1 MKILSIC
8 YIWELSSSKTLFPKE
23 SKLISGATIDRF
35 GQRSGLWR
43 HVLKF
48 ILLWVG
54 LSLSG
59 LAFAQDHITHRAWV
73 QDPTGQWQWSE
84 AIHQPV
90 QAFEGVLSKG
100 FGAEPI
106 WIKLRISPTASP
118 SSQNPADLLVLRIR
132 PVYLDDIRVFDP
144 LADGLIGVIGDRY
157 SPKGHFPEGLDFMLP
172 IARGDAPRDIWL
184 RIQSTSTRQLS
195 VQALEPQELQR
206 LTQKQQLLFAV
217 YVGVIFVFIVW
228 GLIHWAFSRENIV
241 GAFGLK
247 QTAALM
253 FALSTLGFTRAF
265 WPAHWP
271 AEWLDTATS
280 VSAVL
285 AVSTAI
291 LFHKMLI
298 QEFSPQPWVKG
309 VMLGLLG
316 LLPVKLMLITFGE
329 TMLALRLNM
338 IEVLLAPM
346 IFLVAVLFAHGRN
359 VKPDHARPLLAR
371 WVMVIFYT
379 FLIALMALASLPG
392 LGLIKGGEVPLYSVQ
407 AHGLVTAFFILL
419 MLQYRNHLRLKEQNM
434 IHLALHRSQ
443 LQAQQEKKV
452 REEQSKLLAMLAHEI
467 KTPLA
472 TMYMRLDANAPTSKA
487 ITSAIRDMDAVIERC
502 LQTAQLDDSQL
513 QAQMTGVDMVKVVQ
527 ESVASCAHP
536 QRVKLLLPESMSL
549 HSDRQ
554 LLTIV
559 LNNLIENAI
568 KYSAIDSQITV
579 ELTRQ
584 HDTLGSTPQA
594 CLAVSNLPGNS
605 GWPEADKIFEKY
617 HRGPYA
623 RRLAGT
629 GLGLYLVRNIM
640 SVLQG
645 QIHYLPQAQRIRFV
659 VTLPLGPV

>member
-1 MKILSIC
+1 ML
-8 YIWELSSSKTLFPKE
+8 KTLFPKE
-23 SKLISGATIDRF
+23 SKLISAATNNRF
-35 GQRSGLWR
+35 DQRSGWWR

-54 LSLSG
+54 LSQSG
-59 LAFAQDHITHRAWV
+59 LALAQDHITHRAWV

-84 AIHQPV
+84 ARHQTV

-106 WIKLRISPTASP
+106 WIKLRINSTASH
-118 SSQNPADLLVLRIR
+118 SSHDPADQLVLRIR
-132 PVYLDDIRVFDP
+132 PVYLDDIQVFDP
-144 LADGLIGVIGDRY
+144 LADGLIGVTGDRH
-157 SPKGHFPEGLDFMLP
+157 SSKGHFSEGLDFTVP

-195 VQALEPQELQR
+195 VQALEPEVFQR

-228 GLIHWAFSRENIV
+228 GLIHWAFSLEKIV

-253 FALSTLGFTRAF
+253 FALSSLGFTRAF

-280 VSAVL
+280 VSSVL

-298 QEFSPQPWVKG
+298 QEFDPQPWVRRA
-309 VMLGLLG
+309 MLAMLC
-316 LLPVKLMLITFGE
+316 LLPVKLVLMAIGE
-329 TMLALRLNM
+329 TMVALRLNM
-338 IEVLLAPM
+338 VEVLLAPM
-346 IFLVAVLFAHGRN
+346 IFLIAVLFANGWN
-359 VKPDHARPLLAR
+359 VRPDHARPLLAR
-371 WVMVIFYT
+371 WVMVVFYT

-407 AHGLVTAFFILL
+407 AHGLVTALLILL
-419 MLQYRNHLRLKEQNM
+419 ILQYRNHLRLKEQNM

-443 LQAQQEKKV
+443 LQTQQEKKV
-452 REEQSKLLAMLAHEI
+452 REEQSKLLTMLAHEI

-472 TMYMRLDANAPTSKA
+472 AMYMRLDTNAPSNRA

-502 LQTAQLDDSQL
+502 LQTAQLGDSQL
-513 QAQMTGVDMVKVVQ
+513 QAQIAALDMVEIIQ
-527 ESVASCAHP
+527 ESVATCAYPH
-536 QRVKLLLPESMSL
+536 RIELLAPKSMPIQ
-549 HSDRQ
+549 SDRQ
-554 LLTIV
+554 LLAIV

-568 KYSAIDSQITV
+568 KYGATDSPITLQLS
-579 ELTRQ
+579 LTADGIC
-584 HDTLGSTPQA
+584 DTA
-594 CLAVSNLPGNS
+594 KVCLVVTNLPGHS
-605 GWPEADKIFEKY
+605 GWPNADKIFEKY
-617 HRGPYA
+617 YRGPHA
-623 RRLAGT
+623 RRQAGT

-645 QIHYLPQAQRIRFV
+645 QIDYQPHPQRIRFV
-659 VTLPLGPV
+659 VTLPLEPA